1 MKKFNSL
8 FIYLITSVL
17 FLGGCTNN
25 INHTGETSDP
35 FEKFNRKIFA
45 FNKDV
50 DKHIV
55 KPISKKYVSTVPVK
69 ARESISQHL
78 HWMSLPNTI
87 INSTFQLDI
96 ENTILSSAKFMLNGL
111 TLGFYDLDDKQTN
124 INKKDFGSTLAK
136 YNVSEGPFLM
146 IPFLGPKNTRDF
158 SGFII
163 DKQNIANISPNNI
176 DDINLLEVPI
186 NIIDVR
192 EKLSAT
198 LDSVYNSSD
207 PYIKMRSFYTQNRRA
222 TVYNNKYNEA
232 KDKEKDQV
240 FEKLLQ

>member
-8 FIYLITSVL
+8 FIYLITSIL

-25 INHTGETSDP
+25 INHTDETSDP
-35 FEKFNRKIFA
+35 FEKFNRKMFA

-69 ARESISQHL
+69 ARESIRHHL
-78 HWMSLPNTI
+78 HWMRLPNTI
-87 INSTFQLDI
+87 INSAFQLDI
-96 ENTILSSAKFMLNGL
+96 ENTILASAKFMLNGL

-136 YNVSEGPFLM
+136 YNVPEGPFLM

-163 DKQNIANISPNNI
+163 DKQNIANIAPNNI

-186 NIIDVR
+186 NIIDAR
-192 EKLSAT
+192 EKLSTT
-198 LDSVYNSSD
+198 LDSVYRSSD
-207 PYIKMRSFYTQNRRA
+207 PYIKMRSFYLQNRRA
-222 TVYNNKYNEA
+222 TVYSNKYNEA
-232 KDKEKDQV
+232 KDKEKDQA
-240 FEKLLQ
+240 FEQLLQ